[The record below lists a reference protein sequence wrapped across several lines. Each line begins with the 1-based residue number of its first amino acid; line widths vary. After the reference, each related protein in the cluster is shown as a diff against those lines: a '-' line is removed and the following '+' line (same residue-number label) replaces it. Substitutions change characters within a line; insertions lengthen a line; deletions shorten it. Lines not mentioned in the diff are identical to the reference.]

1 MNNKEEVSI
10 LLKDMKRMTVK
21 EFVETGCSP
30 FVPAAWILICH
41 RDLDVHPFC
50 ISLKDIT
57 RDGPRADEFEK
68 MRRENHTPTMYELG
82 WTDSYWNS
90 KKRAEYA
97 QRGTLGSRDQWEA
110 FHDANSRFR
119 FEYEKPGNRGTK
131 CRGNINALM
140 YLLGG
145 DVIGTKS
152 YWVDTP
158 RENTKT
164 DMADIICKELGEVV
178 FKSVDAFDQ
187 ENIFAK
193 KFRIY

>member
-1 MNNKEEVSI
+1 MNNNEEVSI
-10 LLKDMKRMTVK
+10 LLKNMKRMSVK

-30 FVPAAWILICH
+30 LVQAAWVLICP
-41 RDLDVHPFC
+41 RDTEIHSFC

-90 KKRAEYA
+90 KKRAEYG
-97 QRGTLGSRDQWEA
+97 RIGTLGSREQWKA
-110 FHDANSRFR
+110 FHDANRRFS
-119 FEYEKPGNRGTK
+119 FVFDKPGNRGQK
-131 CRGNINALM
+131 FRGNINALI

-145 DVIGTKS
+145 DVIGTKP
-152 YWVDTP
+152 YWVDTL
-158 RENTKT
+158 REDAGTEE
-164 DMADIICKELGEVV
+164 ADIVCKDPGEVIL
-178 FKSVDAFDQ
+178 KRVDAFDQ